1 MLFRSGS
8 LRLNRGPVDLAGVIN
23 AAIDSVRLV
32 AEGKGVQ
39 LAVIL
44 DPSARHVTGDA
55 SRLQQVV
62 WNLLSNAIK
71 FTAAGGRV
79 ELRLERADGQAQ
91 ITVTDTGEGV
101 AADFLPFIFDRFRQA
116 DSTITRRH
124 GGLGL
129 GLAIVRTL
137 VELHE
142 GSVQAESAGEGHGSS
157 FIVRLPLARP
167 IEGAAVDSANGGG
180 THTLQGVQILV
191 VDDDQ
196 DALDMLTLVLTDA
209 GAAVRTAA
217 SAAEAL
223 ALLRWIRPHVLV
235 SDLAMPDQDGYS
247 LIRNLRAVERE
258 SGRETPAVAL
268 TAYVRVQDRA
278 RAEAAGFNVFVEK
291 PVDPEELIAVIAG
304 VAESRAGKSMR
315 ARHDAHHD

>member
-1 MLFRSGS
+1 
-8 LRLNRGPVDLAGVIN
+8 AAVIN
-23 AAIDSVRLV
+23 TALDSVRLA
-32 AEGKGVQ
+32 AEAKAIQ

-44 DPSARHVTGDA
+44 DPSARHLTGDA

-62 WNLLSNAIK
+62 WNLLANAIK
-71 FTAAGGRV
+71 FTSSGGRV
-79 ELRLERADGQAQ
+79 EVRLEPAGGQAQ

-101 AADFLPFIFDRFRQA
+101 AAEFLPFIFDRFRQG

-129 GLAIVRTL
+129 GLAIVRHL

-142 GSVQAESAGEGHGSS
+142 GTVKAQSAGEGYGTT
-157 FIVRLPLARP
+157 FIIRLPRAEAVP
-167 IEGAAVDSANGGG
+167 AAPTDPAAGRSAPA
-180 THTLQGVQILV
+180 LQGVQVLL

-196 DALDMLTLVLTDA
+196 DALDMLTIVLAEA

-223 ALLRWIRPHVLV
+223 ALLRWIRPDVLV
-235 SDLAMPDQDGYS
+235 SDLAMPDEDGYS
-247 LIRNLRAVERE
+247 LIHNLRAIERA

-278 RAEAAGFNVFVEK
+278 RAVAAGFNMFVEK
-291 PVDPEELIAVIAG
+291 PVDPDELISVLAGIA
-304 VAESRAGKSMR
+304 ETRATKFAR
-315 ARHDAHHD
+315 ALRERPDTRQD